1 MNPGAG
7 DPTSAPKNCW
17 LDGPIF
23 RHDVRSPNLI
33 VKVSPHVIL
42 TTIHGTKL
50 YFLARTHTS
59 SGSGPG
65 IGSTKRIQKRFR
77 LDGALP
83 VAMNVLFATWRTCLE
98 KALAVIDIRL
108 KQAILHK
115 RRPKIL
121 KLHSSNDLSSY
132 MHTGNIKKAT
142 EDNPSKNHNQI
153 NKPNQTFNNQ
163 IQEPN
168 IDPKNGTIQSA
179 ILRHRNIT
187 TCHLSN
193 VTIKFTREERAE
205 TVPYCAVTWVEED
218 WYITHV
224 WRRLTFLHRHHT
236 HCPELTIPREE

>member
-42 TTIHGTKL
+42 TAIHGTKL

-121 KLHSSNDLSSY
+121 KFHSSNDLSSY

-153 NKPNQTFNNQ
+153 NKPNQTFSWCKLWARHLLCQ
-163 IQEPN
+163 AVVGSSKEKCVQTTWKLESATTFA
-168 IDPKNGTIQSA
+168 DVASTWQSSA
-179 ILRHRNIT
+179 IAW
-187 TCHLSN
+187 
-193 VTIKFTREERAE
+193 REE
-205 TVPYCAVTWVEED
+205 
-218 WYITHV
+218 
-224 WRRLTFLHRHHT
+224 
-236 HCPELTIPREE
+236 